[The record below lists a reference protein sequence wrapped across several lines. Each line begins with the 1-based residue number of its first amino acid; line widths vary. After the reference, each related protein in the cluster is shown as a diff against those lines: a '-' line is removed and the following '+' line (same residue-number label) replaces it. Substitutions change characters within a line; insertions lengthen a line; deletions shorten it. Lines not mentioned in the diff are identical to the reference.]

1 MGHDPE
7 QPGHRALGSGQA
19 SWVVRRVSGGSNEAV
34 EAYRLALTVRT
45 RDDLPQDWARTQN
58 NLGNALRALGERL
71 GWAGGSASAERGGR
85 GPPPGPHRP
94 HSRRPPPAMGQD
106 PEQPGHRAPGP
117 GRASGG
123 PEGLR
128 RLSEAVEAFRQALTV
143 DTRDDLPQV
152 LGHDPEQPGHS
163 LQIQVRLGGF
173 PAGLEQVDRLAQA
186 EGIRDDPVAQASLRT
201 LAIVCHV
208 ATHQDAEA
216 GRAFAS
222 LVALV
227 ERQPA
232 DFHLVWDW
240 TDLRDH
246 LANSKAPPLP
256 ARREPLRKLLDAVSR
271 DNNKAA
277 ILAGLKEVQA
287 AFPARAQEPE
297 IPIRQAPPQR

>member
-1 MGHDPE
+1 M
-7 QPGHRALGSGQA
+7 
-19 SWVVRRVSGGSNEAV
+19 
-34 EAYRLALTVRT
+34 
-45 RDDLPQDWARTQN
+45 
-58 NLGNALRALGERL
+58 
-71 GWAGGSASAERGGR
+71 
-85 GPPPGPHRP
+85 
-94 HSRRPPPAMGQD
+94 
-106 PEQPGHRAPGP
+106 
-117 GRASGG
+117 
-123 PEGLR
+123 
-128 RLSEAVEAFRQALTV
+128 
-143 DTRDDLPQV
+143 
-152 LGHDPEQPGHS
+152 
-163 LQIQVRLGGF
+163 GGF

-216 GRAFAS
+216 SRTFAS

-246 LANSKAPPLP
+246 LANSKAPPIP
-256 ARREPLRKLLDAVSR
+256 DRREPLRKLLDAVSR

-287 AFPARAQEPE
+287 AFPARAEEPAL
-297 IPIRQAPPQR
+297 PSRQPPPQGRGVPAGPAQRP

>member
-7 QPGHRALGSGQA
+7 QPGHRALGLGERQGGPEGL
-19 SWVVRRVSGGSNEAV
+19 RRLSEAV
-34 EAYRLALTVRT
+34 EAYRQALTVSPATTCPSWAMTQNNLGLRLSWASGRPEGPAAARRWRPTARPSPFT

-58 NLGNALRALGERL
+58 NLGLLGRL
-71 GWAGGSASAERGGR
+71 GAEGAAA
-85 GPPPGPHRP
+85 
-94 HSRRPPPAMGQD
+94 RRW
-106 PEQPGHRAPGP
+106 H
-117 GRASGG
+117 
-123 PEGLR
+123 
-128 RLSEAVEAFRQALTV
+128 RQALTV
-143 DTRDDLPQV
+143 RTRDDLPQDWAMTQNN
-152 LGHDPEQPGHS
+152 LGTA

-201 LAIVCHV
+201 LAIVCQV

-256 ARREPLRKLLDAVSR
+256 DRREPLRKLLDAVSR

-287 AFPARAQEPE
+287 AFPARAEEPAL
-297 IPIRQAPPQR
+297 PSRQPRPQGRGVPAGPAQRP